1 MTTLLQRL
9 LFPPQSRIDHAEK
22 TDCRSESRISGDH
35 CSNLAARDVKGV
47 PRFIP
52 VAFADGNDTFEISVR
67 VVEILIYR
75 ILLRIILLAPTIEV
89 RRALADG
96 VVNIVSFG
104 GLLRV

>member
-52 VAFADGNDTFEISVR
+52 VAFADGNDTFEIRVR
-67 VVEILIYR
+67 GADAVIYR
-75 ILLRIILLAPTIEV
+75 TVLRIILQAPTIGI
-89 RRALADG
+89 RRPFAACVL
-96 VVNIVSFG
+96 NIVSFRV
-104 GLLRV
+104 LL